1 MNKGLLIVVSA
12 PSGCGK
18 GTVLHEILKDDS
30 FYCSVSATTR
40 KPREGEINGVNYYF
54 LSKEE
59 FEQKIKDDTMLEYA
73 QYCENYYG
81 TLKQEVDSNL
91 EKGKNVILEID
102 VQGAMQIKKQRPE
115 GVFIFMLP
123 PSVKELERRL
133 RKRGTETDDVIALRV
148 AEAEGEIK
156 QASKYDYVMVNAAL
170 EDAVEDFKTIV
181 NAQKFKAERA
191 ENLIDEVLKNA

>member
-59 FEQKIKDDTMLEYA
+59 FEQKIKDDAMLEYA

-102 VQGAMQIKKQRPE
+102 VQGAMQIKRQRPE

>member
-59 FEQKIKDDTMLEYA
+59 FEQKIKDDAMLEYA

-191 ENLIDEVLKNA
+191 ENLIDEVLNNA

>member
-59 FEQKIKDDTMLEYA
+59 FEQKIKDDAMLEYA
-73 QYCENYYG
+73 QYCE

>member
-59 FEQKIKDDTMLEYA
+59 FEQKIKDDAMLEYA

-102 VQGAMQIKKQRPE
+102 VQGAMQIKKQCPE

>member
-1 MNKGLLIVVSA
+1 M
-12 PSGCGK
+12 
-18 GTVLHEILKDDS
+18 HEILKDDS

-59 FEQKIKDDTMLEYA
+59 FEQKIKDDAMLEYA

>member
-59 FEQKIKDDTMLEYA
+59 LEHS
-73 QYCENYYG
+73 NRKLTV
-81 TLKQEVDSNL
+81 TLKK
-91 EKGKNVILEID
+91 EKTSFLKL
-102 VQGAMQIKKQRPE
+102 MFR
-115 GVFIFMLP
+115 
-123 PSVKELERRL
+123 ELCR
-133 RKRGTETDDVIALRV
+133 
-148 AEAEGEIK
+148 
-156 QASKYDYVMVNAAL
+156 
-170 EDAVEDFKTIV
+170 
-181 NAQKFKAERA
+181 
-191 ENLIDEVLKNA
+191 

>member
-59 FEQKIKDDTMLEYA
+59 FEQKIKDDAMLEYA

-102 VQGAMQIKKQRPE
+102 VQGAMQIKEQRPE

>member
-40 KPREGEINGVNYYF
+40 KPREGEINGANYYF

-59 FEQKIKDDTMLEYA
+59 FEQKIKDDAMLEYA

>member
-18 GTVLHEILKDDS
+18 GTGLHEIVKDDS

-59 FEQKIKDDTMLEYA
+59 FEQKIKDDAMLEYA

>member
-18 GTVLHEILKDDS
+18 GTVLHEILKEDS

-59 FEQKIKDDTMLEYA
+59 FEQKIKDDAMLEYA

>member
-59 FEQKIKDDTMLEYA
+59 FEQKIKDDAMLEYA

-181 NAQKFKAERA
+181 NAQKFKAERS
-191 ENLIDEVLKNA
+191 EDLIDDVLKNA

>member
-59 FEQKIKDDTMLEYA
+59 FEQKIKYDAMLEYA

>member
-59 FEQKIKDDTMLEYA
+59 FERKIKDDAMLEYA

>member
-59 FEQKIKDDTMLEYA
+59 FEQKIKDDAMLEYA

-148 AEAEGEIK
+148 AEAEGEIN

>member
-59 FEQKIKDDTMLEYA
+59 FEQKIKDDAMLEYA

-115 GVFIFMLP
+115 GVFIFML
-123 PSVKELERRL
+123 
-133 RKRGTETDDVIALRV
+133 

>member
-18 GTVLHEILKDDS
+18 GTVLHEILKDES

-59 FEQKIKDDTMLEYA
+59 FEQKIKDDAMLEYA

>member
-59 FEQKIKDDTMLEYA
+59 FEQKIKDGAMLEYA

>member
-18 GTVLHEILKDDS
+18 GTVLHEILKDNS

-59 FEQKIKDDTMLEYA
+59 FEQKIKDDAMLEYA

>member
-59 FEQKIKDDTMLEYA
+59 FEQKIKDDAMLEYA

-181 NAQKFKAERA
+181 NAQMFKAERA

>member
-59 FEQKIKDDTMLEYA
+59 FEQKIKDDAMLEYA

-181 NAQKFKAERA
+181 NAQKLKAERA

>member
-59 FEQKIKDDTMLEYA
+59 FEQKIKDDAMLEYA

>member
-40 KPREGEINGVNYYF
+40 KPREGEINGINYYF

-59 FEQKIKDDTMLEYA
+59 FEQKIKDDAMLEYA

-91 EKGKNVILEID
+91 
-102 VQGAMQIKKQRPE
+102 
-115 GVFIFMLP
+115 
-123 PSVKELERRL
+123 
-133 RKRGTETDDVIALRV
+133 
-148 AEAEGEIK
+148 
-156 QASKYDYVMVNAAL
+156 
-170 EDAVEDFKTIV
+170 
-181 NAQKFKAERA
+181 
-191 ENLIDEVLKNA
+191 

>member
-1 MNKGLLIVVSA
+1 
-12 PSGCGK
+12 
-18 GTVLHEILKDDS
+18 
-30 FYCSVSATTR
+30 
-40 KPREGEINGVNYYF
+40 
-54 LSKEE
+54 
-59 FEQKIKDDTMLEYA
+59 
-73 QYCENYYG
+73 
-81 TLKQEVDSNL
+81 
-91 EKGKNVILEID
+91 
-102 VQGAMQIKKQRPE
+102 MQIKKQRPE

>member
-54 LSKEE
+54 LSKED
-59 FEQKIKDDTMLEYA
+59 FEQKIKDDAMLEYA

>member
-59 FEQKIKDDTMLEYA
+59 FEQKIKDDAMLEYA

-133 RKRGTETDDVIALRV
+133 RKRGTETDDVIALSV

>member
-18 GTVLHEILKDDS
+18 GAVLHEILKDDS

-59 FEQKIKDDTMLEYA
+59 FEQKIKDDAMLEYA

-181 NAQKFKAERA
+181 NAQKLKAERA